1 MVTVMLIG
9 QADCCEK
16 ARALI
21 EEAMDN
27 KEEKQKQRQK
37 EYAKKRDAKVGLCC
51 LSDVLTCIAGV
62 DGIKQSKHAIAA
74 VIGQCTACQIL
85 AAVWVQS

>member
-9 QADCCEK
+9 QPDCCEK

-37 EYAKKRDAKVGLCC
+37 EYAKKRDAKV
-51 LSDVLTCIAGV
+51 
-62 DGIKQSKHAIAA
+62 
-74 VIGQCTACQIL
+74 
-85 AAVWVQS
+85 WVCPC

>member
-9 QADCCEK
+9 QADCCKK

-37 EYAKKRDAKVGLCC
+37 EYAKKRDAKVGLRCFIE
-51 LSDVLTCIAGV
+51 SSWAP
-62 DGIKQSKHAIAA
+62 
-74 VIGQCTACQIL
+74 
-85 AAVWVQS
+85 